1 MYDFKSIESKWRQ
14 YWETQGVYKTPAS
27 PDPARKFYLL
37 EMFAYPSGDL
47 HIGHFRN
54 YTVGDAYWRYKK
66 MSGAEI
72 MHPFGWDAFGLPAEE
87 AAIKH
92 KLHPRDWTGKNI
104 NTSRQTLKDLAISY
118 DWDRE
123 VITYT
128 PEYYKWT
135 QWVFLQLYKKGLA
148 YQAESAVNWCPA
160 CKTVLANEQVSAEGV
175 CWRCK
180 STVTKRNLK

>member
-1 MYDFKSIESKWRQ
+1 MYDFKAIESKWRQ

-72 MHPFGWDAFGLPAEE
+72 MHPFGWDAFGLPAARSMILFLALTSLMVLNKILSPRR
-87 AAIKH
+87 AARKSSLT
-92 KLHPRDWTGKNI
+92 KFSPGL
-104 NTSRQTLKDLAISY
+104 TSKTAEMA
-118 DWDRE
+118 RE
-123 VITYT
+123 PT
-128 PEYYKWT
+128 
-135 QWVFLQLYKKGLA
+135 FC
-148 YQAESAVNWCPA
+148 QAALFWS
-160 CKTVLANEQVSAEGV
+160 
-175 CWRCK
+175 
-180 STVTKRNLK
+180 